1 MSRLGGSGVAFPGR
15 GKADRVHS
23 GEAIPLLLVTVSALA
38 VRLAFLDQ
46 VPTNVMPDEADN
58 MVNVYHI
65 LVGTGP
71 DLIGLDWTQLPA
83 LNVHL
88 MAAMVRVFG
97 LSVVGM
103 RMAVVITSTLALPP
117 FYLLARRVV
126 EPIPALLSTSMFATG
141 LWYLNF
147 SRTAW
152 SNVHVV
158 LFGLLATYLL
168 VEALERH
175 RWYLYCLAG
184 AGLGLTLYGYY
195 AGRALV
201 AALLVYLPF
210 GLLRQRKRWRGA
222 LAGLVLMLAVAA
234 LLFYPQ
240 WEKLQENW
248 EYSNRRVDAVSI
260 FRQQQPYLG
269 ETDPARLMLLQVDR
283 TLRGFVLLDGDKF
296 HTPRYTPS
304 DSPPVDYATGALY
317 VAGLLLGLLLLRETL
332 LWYLLL
338 FVPLLLT
345 QVLSIGTPDTG
356 RAIVVVPALY
366 LFAAVTLQ
374 AVWMLLSARGL
385 GPVVVAAALAI
396 SAFNI
401 WWYFDWA
408 RSPETALAR
417 QPAVEYAE
425 FERWQDLQLER
436 ARRGEPGFTV
446 TEWHQMR

>member
-1 MSRLGGSGVAFPGR
+1 MGR
-15 GKADRVHS
+15 IRS
-23 GEAIPLLLVTVSALA
+23 GEAIPLLLTMVAALA
-38 VRLAFLDQ
+38 VRLVFLDQ

-58 MVNVYHI
+58 MVDVYHI
-65 LVGTGP
+65 LAGTGP
-71 DLIGLDWTQLPA
+71 GLIGLDWTQLPA

-88 MAAMVRVFG
+88 MALLVRVFG

-103 RMAVVITSTLALPP
+103 RMAVVITSTLALLP

-126 EPIPALLSTSMFATG
+126 EPIPALLSTLMFATS

-168 VEALERH
+168 VEALDRR

-210 GLLRQRKRWRGA
+210 GLLLIHREQRRNV
-222 LAGLVLMLAVAA
+222 LAGLALMLVVAT
-234 LLFYPQ
+234 LLFCPE
-240 WEKLQENW
+240 WAKLLEDW
-248 EYSNRRVDAVSI
+248 GYSNRRVESVSI
-260 FRQQQPYLG
+260 FHQQQPYLG
-269 ETDPARLMLLQVDR
+269 EADPARLVLLQVDR
-283 TLRGFVLLDGDKF
+283 TLRGFVLLDADEF

-317 VAGLLLGLLLLRETL
+317 VAGLLLGLLQLPETL

-345 QVLSIGTPDTG
+345 QVLSVGTPDTG
-356 RAIVVVPALY
+356 RAIVVVPAIY
-366 LFAAVTLQ
+366 IFVAVTLQ
-374 AVWMLLSARGL
+374 TGWRLASGRRLGLVAVA
-385 GPVVVAAALAI
+385 VALAI
-396 SAFNI
+396 STFNL

-436 ARRGEPGFTV
+436 ARRGERGFTV
-446 TEWHQMR
+446 TEWHEMR